1 MRTDFLYLSLGSNQG
16 AREQHICDALALL
29 EKKFGVPCRACSA
42 MLETRPWGNWGENP
56 IAQEYACTSRPC
68 VENFINVAACF
79 ELSQSA
85 FTPHQILAICKQVES
100 EFGRV
105 EKIEYDVNG
114 ERVYHSRPIDIDI
127 LLWGD
132 LLLDTSDLTIPHPLM
147 WERDFVLTPLA
158 EIADETLKLKII
170 NNKKL

>member
-1 MRTDFLYLSLGSNQG
+1 
-16 AREQHICDALALL
+16 
-29 EKKFGVPCRACSA
+29 

-56 IAQEYACTSRPC
+56 IAQEDACASRPC
-68 VENFINVAACF
+68 VEHFINAAVCF

-100 EFGRV
+100 ELGRV
-105 EKIEYDVNG
+105 EKIEYDAKG

-132 LLLDTSDLTIPHPLM
+132 LLLDTSDLKIPHPLM

-170 NNKKL
+170 KNKKL